1 MKIPDIA
8 IITTA
13 ISVLV
18 ILTESFTQLL
28 KGMFPKIP
36 PQISATVIA
45 LILTV
50 CAVMAYIS
58 INNIP
63 LEWYMVVGAI
73 VAGFM
78 VSYTAQY
85 GYDKLHEIV
94 KLLGG
99 GKDEKNDVH

>member
-1 MKIPDIA
+1 MTIPDIA
-8 IITTA
+8 IFITA

-18 ILTESFTQLL
+18 VITEALTQLF
-28 KGMFPKIP
+28 KGMFPKLP
-36 PQISATVIA
+36 AQISATVIA

-58 INNIP
+58 INDIP
-63 LEWYMVVGAI
+63 LEWYIVIGAI

-99 GKDEKNDVH
+99 GKDDKE

>member
-1 MKIPDIA
+1 MTIPDIA
-8 IITTA
+8 ILITA

-18 ILTESFTQLL
+18 VLTEALTQLL
-28 KGMFPKIP
+28 KGMFPKLP
-36 PQISATVIA
+36 AQISATVIA

-58 INNIP
+58 INDIP
-63 LEWYMVVGAI
+63 LEWYIVIGAI
-73 VAGFM
+73 VAGFL

-99 GKDEKNDVH
+99 GKDDKE

>member
-1 MKIPDIA
+1 MTIPDIA
-8 IITTA
+8 ILITA

-18 ILTESFTQLL
+18 IITEALTQLL
-28 KGMFPKIP
+28 KGMFPKLP
-36 PQISATVIA
+36 AQISATVIA
-45 LILTV
+45 LILTICTV
-50 CAVMAYIS
+50 IAYIN
-58 INNIP
+58 INDIP
-63 LEWYMVVGAI
+63 LEWYIVVGAI

-99 GKDEKNDVH
+99 RGKDDKE

>member
-1 MKIPDIA
+1 MTIPDIA
-8 IITTA
+8 IFVTA

-18 ILTESFTQLL
+18 VITEALTQLF
-28 KGMFPKIP
+28 KGMIPKLP
-36 PQISATVIA
+36 AQISATVIA

-50 CAVMAYIS
+50 CAVIAYAN
-58 INNIP
+58 INGIP
-63 LEWYMVVGAI
+63 LEWYIVVGAV

-85 GYDKLHEIV
+85 GYDKLHEII

-99 GKDEKNDVH
+99 GGKDDKE

>member
-1 MKIPDIA
+1 MTIPDIA
-8 IITTA
+8 IWVTA

-18 ILTESFTQLL
+18 VITEALTQLI
-28 KGMFPKIP
+28 KGMFPKCP
-36 PQISATVIA
+36 PQICATIIA
-45 LILTV
+45 LALTI
-50 CAVMAYIS
+50 CAVMAYIN
-58 INNIP
+58 INDIP
-63 LEWYMVVGAI
+63 LEWYIVIGAI

-99 GKDEKNDVH
+99 GKDDKE